1 VRRRILTVVLALVL
15 AVLGTVGVLAYV
27 HKADNRALQGMR
39 AVSVLVA
46 QGPIPAGTSANSAQQ
61 TGLLRSETLPA
72 SSVPVNSVRS
82 ITPALG
88 SLVMSAQIQ
97 PGQLLLRPML
107 VTAAQATGGVALPA
121 GLVAVSIGLCI
132 PEAVAENIGPGSE
145 VEVLNTFARNAPLS
159 AAPNC
164 QGPHAQQANGTA
176 RTRVVLQRVE
186 VLSLGVAAGAGRAA
200 SITTTTTTNT
210 STGVFNRSTTDGPST
225 SSQSNVN
232 VPVTLAVTKVQAL
245 QLVQIAETG
254 LPYLALL
261 QH

>member
-46 QGPIPAGTSANSAQQ
+46 QGPIPAGTSASSAQQ

-72 SSVPVNSVRS
+72 SSVPANVVRS
-82 ITPALG
+82 ITPTLG
-88 SLVMSAQIQ
+88 SLVMSTQIQ

-107 VTAAQATGGVALPA
+107 VTAAQATGGVALPS
-121 GLVAVSIGLCI
+121 GMVAVSVGLCL

-145 VEVLNTFARNAPLS
+145 VEVLNTFARNATLT

-164 QGPHAQQANGTA
+164 LGPHSQQANGAA
-176 RTRVVLQRVE
+176 RTRVILQRVE
-186 VLSLGVAAGAGRAA
+186 VLSVGIAAGAGHAA
-200 SITTTTTTNT
+200 SATTTST
-210 STGVFNRSTTDGPST
+210 SVFSRSTTDGPS
-225 SSQSNVN
+225 SSPTTPQNNVN
-232 VPVTLAVTKVQAL
+232 VPVTLAVTKTQAL
-245 QLVQIAETG
+245 QLIQIAETG